1 MAPAEPGG
9 VSTVRP
15 ARRAREA
22 LSSALGFVQLTE
34 STCPLLPSLIGEL
47 AAASNAL
54 YRVENEALTDDAGFS
69 LVHSA
74 VEQLTQALSHLQE
87 AKLSD
92 AAFEVPAQAVARSLA
107 ILYPFSHAASRRRRE
122 VMFEGALRDSEINA
136 LRSGAPTREAG
147 MTFRG
152 TERRSAPVARVVFEV
167 DIGLL
172 SESNFY
178 AGLTYDVSSGGI
190 FVSTHQ
196 PAPAGSEVTLFFV
209 LPSGH
214 PVEATGVVRWTRA
227 ANADT
232 APGMGVAFTNLKAE
246 DLTAI
251 FEYCSYRAPLFHENG

>member
-1 MAPAEPGG
+1 MTLGEPGD
-9 VSTVRP
+9 VSAVRP
-15 ARRAREA
+15 ARRAREV
-22 LSSALGFVQLTE
+22 LSSALGFVQLVD
-34 STCPLLPSLIGEL
+34 STSPHLPNMIGEL

-54 YRVENEALTDDAGFS
+54 YRVESEALTDEAGAS
-69 LVHSA
+69 LVHRA
-74 VEQLTQALSHLQE
+74 IEQLTQALNHLQE

-107 ILYPFSHAASRRRRE
+107 MLYPFSHAASRRRRE
-122 VMFEGALRDSEINA
+122 VMFEGALRDSEISA
-136 LRSGAPTREAG
+136 LRSGARTRDAG
-147 MTFRG
+147 TAFRG
-152 TERRSAPVARVVFEV
+152 TERRNAPEARVVFEV

-196 PAPAGSEVTLFFV
+196 PAPSGSEVTLFFV

-227 ANADT
+227 ANADA

-251 FEYCSYRAPLFHENG
+251 FEYCSYRAPLFHEND